1 MASHDAYCLLTKEGE
16 LSTYQ
21 EALNSPDASLW
32 MITMQEEM
40 EVLYKN
46 QTWEL
51 VELLKGQKASG
62 NKWVYKIKR
71 DGNDQVERYPA
82 RLVVKENAQK
92 EGIDFKEIFSPFV
105 RLTTIRIVLAMCVA
119 FDLCLE

>member
-51 VELLKGQKASG
+51 VELPKGWKAIG
-62 NKWVYKIKR
+62 NKWVYKMK
-71 DGNDQVERYPA
+71 
-82 RLVVKENAQK
+82 
-92 EGIDFKEIFSPFV
+92 
-105 RLTTIRIVLAMCVA
+105 
-119 FDLCLE
+119 